1 MTKTAL
7 CLGGISVHTL
17 VYVTNIR
24 VIIWVIGGRL
34 RVKYCLDQRDSHTRD
49 SGSFLSRLC
58 YINADV
64 VETFKLHPLIAGPDR
79 S

>member
-1 MTKTAL
+1 M
-7 CLGGISVHTL
+7 HTL
-17 VYVTNIR
+17 VYITDIR
-24 VIIWVIGGRL
+24 VKIWGRL
-34 RVKYCLDQRDSHTRD
+34 RVKYCLDQRDSQTRD

-64 VETFKLHPLIAGPDR
+64 IEVETFKLHPLIAGPDR